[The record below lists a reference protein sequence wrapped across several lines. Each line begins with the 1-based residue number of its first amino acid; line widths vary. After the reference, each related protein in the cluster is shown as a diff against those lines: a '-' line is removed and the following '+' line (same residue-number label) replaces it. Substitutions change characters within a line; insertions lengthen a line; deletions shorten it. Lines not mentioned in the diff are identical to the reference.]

1 MKIIGITGGVGAGK
15 SQILNYLKDNYQVK
29 IIMADEVAH
38 KVKEKGQSCYEPLI
52 NLLGKDVLDEAGEID
67 KKKMAARIFA
77 DKDLLLG
84 VNQLIHP
91 AVKAYIQNEIET
103 EKEKGSVK
111 FLFIEAALLIED
123 HYDEICDELWY
134 IYAEESVRTKR
145 LMESRGYSLLKV
157 QQIMNGQL
165 GDKEFRNNCQF
176 VIDNSH
182 ELLNAFKQIDR
193 KLGEYL

>member
-15 SQILNYLKDNYQVK
+15 SQILKYLEQAYPAR
-29 IIMADEVAH
+29 IIMADNVAH

-52 NLLGKDVLDEAGEID
+52 DLLGKEVLEKNGEIN
-67 KKKMAARIFA
+67 KQKMAAEIFA
-77 DKDLLLG
+77 DKELLFK

-91 AVKAYIQNEIET
+91 AVKAYIRNEIEF
-103 EKEKGSVK
+103 ERKKGAVK

-134 IYAEESVRTKR
+134 IYAEESVRAER
-145 LMESRGYSLLKV
+145 LMKTRGYSLEKIE
-157 QQIMNGQL
+157 QIMNGQL
-165 GDKEFRNNCQF
+165 GDKEFRESCQF
-176 VIDNSH
+176 VINNSRGLK
-182 ELLNAFKQIDR
+182 ETFDQIDR

>member
-15 SQILNYLKDNYQVK
+15 SQILNYLKENYQAKV
-29 IIMADEVAH
+29 IMADEVAH

-52 NLLGKDVLDEAGEID
+52 NLLGKEVLDEAGEID
-67 KKKMAARIFA
+67 KKKMAACIFTN
-77 DKDLLLG
+77 KELLLK

-91 AVKAYIQNEIET
+91 AVKTYIRNEIT
-103 EKEKGSVK
+103 VEKERCSVK

-134 IYAEESVRTKR
+134 IYAEDSVRTKR
-145 LMESRGYSLLKV
+145 LMESRGYSIEKV

-165 GDKEFRNNCQF
+165 RDEEFRDNCQF

-182 ELLNAFKQIDR
+182 ELLDAFKQIDR